1 MKNEIPDNEWL
12 KFESTCRAC
21 TQCALHETRTHL
33 VFGQGN
39 PEATLMFIGEAPGE
53 QEDLSGIP
61 FVGKSGQLFDKIL
74 AAVEIDRQEV
84 YIANILKCRPPNNR
98 DPLETE
104 RKSCLPY
111 LRQQVRLIHP
121 KIIVCLGRI
130 SAQTIIDPQ
139 LKITRQHGEWTVKN
153 GYHLTATYHPSALLR
168 DPSKKKDAWEDFK
181 KIKALYDELRS

>member
-12 KFESTCRAC
+12 KLESACRAC

-181 KIKALYDELRS
+181 KIRALYDELRS